1 MKNVLLITTIIL
13 LSFNL
18 KAQPR
23 EEPEKV
29 KSLRIAIYTEVLELT
44 TTEAEKFWP
53 LFNEFNETMREK
65 KGNLLKLKARLAED
79 RLELTEKEIEK
90 KLDEIFDIEVEIA
103 TMQRDYMKKM
113 MKVIPASKVVLI
125 PKADTEFKKA
135 LLDQIRQ
142 KRGAKRF

>member
-1 MKNVLLITTIIL
+1 MKNLLLITAIIF
-13 LSFNL
+13 LSFNIN
-18 KAQPR
+18 AQPR

-29 KSLRIAIYTEVLELT
+29 KSLRIAIFTEVLELT

-65 KGNLLKLKARLAED
+65 KANLFKLRVRLAED
-79 RLELTEKEIEK
+79 RLDLTEKEIEE

-103 TMQRDYMKKM
+103 NMQRDYMKKM
-113 MKVIPASKVVLI
+113 MKVIPASKVVLL
-125 PKADTEFKKA
+125 PKAETEFKKA

-142 KRGAKRF
+142 KRGPR